1 MKIKSLYKFLL
12 IVLITAGIYSCKDM
26 MDFHQEYVK
35 GGEIVYLAKV
45 DSIVA
50 YPGKNRVQI
59 SGYLKNAYNVNKVL
73 VYWNNRAD
81 SMIFNYVKTK
91 NVDSL
96 NLVIP
101 NLTEKSYIFD
111 IYTYNTD
118 GNRSVKVPIAGTV
131 YGLSYRKTLSA
142 RTSNGFDFDGKTIKA
157 AWLPAEDLERGTELR
172 YTTEASV
179 VTTVFI
185 AKDSAQI
192 ALPKLKY
199 GTSVSYRS
207 VYVPEKAAIDTF
219 YTAWVTAPV
228 TYNPYVGTYHSVG
241 TFTHPTPASSRLI
254 DRDKVITRIDDTT
267 AKLECADLAASNYYM
282 ILKVNADN
290 SVTLTPSG
298 ATPDINQSYSRNY
311 YDPATKTFYLHYSY
325 LASAPRIIKEVISRP
340 TDEKVS
346 KKAWTITGFS
356 SEEPGEGGANGLA
369 TAIIDNNLSTFW
381 HSQWDSDTPPEYPH
395 WFTIDMGA
403 PVTITAIE
411 VFRRQ
416 GNGNGQTKHQFFTSS
431 DGKTWNDFG
440 TFAMNATVDAGQ
452 KFKSTSTPTA
462 RYIKYVA
469 LEGPD
474 FYAFLAELNVYTPIK

>member
-1 MKIKSLYKFLL
+1 
-12 IVLITAGIYSCKDM
+12 
-26 MDFHQEYVK
+26 
-35 GGEIVYLAKV
+35 
-45 DSIVA
+45 
-50 YPGKNRVQI
+50 
-59 SGYLKNAYNVNKVL
+59 
-73 VYWNNRAD
+73 
-81 SMIFNYVKTK
+81 
-91 NVDSL
+91 
-96 NLVIP
+96 
-101 NLTEKSYIFD
+101 
-111 IYTYNTD
+111 
-118 GNRSVKVPIAGTV
+118 
-131 YGLSYRKTLSA
+131 
-142 RTSNGFDFDGKTIKA
+142 
-157 AWLPAEDLERGTELR
+157 
-172 YTTEASV
+172 
-179 VTTVFI
+179 
-185 AKDSAQI
+185 
-192 ALPKLKY
+192 
-199 GTSVSYRS
+199 
-207 VYVPEKAAIDTF
+207 
-219 YTAWVTAPV
+219 
-228 TYNPYVGTYHSVG
+228 
-241 TFTHPTPASSRLI
+241 LI

-369 TAIIDNNLSTFW
+369 TALIDNNLSTFW

-440 TFAMNATVDAGQ
+440 TFAMNATVNAGQ